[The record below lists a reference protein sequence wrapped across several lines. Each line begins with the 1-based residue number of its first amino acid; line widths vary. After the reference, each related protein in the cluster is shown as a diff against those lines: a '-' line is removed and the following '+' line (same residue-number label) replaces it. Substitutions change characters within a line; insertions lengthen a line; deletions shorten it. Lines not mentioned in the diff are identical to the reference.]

1 VDPCRSITVN
11 FRAIIARASS
21 QTVPTSVTNLQNII
35 RGHSTRNATVPQQV
49 NGVLISHHQCT
60 ARLDASF
67 SVGNYIPEAKV
78 HNTLGA
84 ASIAKLLCFLRI
96 SNHSR
101 PLHSSKCLHSDAP
114 TTPKCCRSL
123 VSPEHGS
130 WHKIEDCGRIVAII
144 LSNAARPPTVCTE
157 GYNKSTGIIIP
168 VGRMDC

>member
-1 VDPCRSITVN
+1 MYLPGVDPCRSITVS

-84 ASIAKLLCFLRI
+84 AFYRQATVFPKHIQSLPATSLQQMFALWR
-96 SNHSR
+96 SNY
-101 PLHSSKCLHSDAP
+101 P
-114 TTPKCCRSL
+114 
-123 VSPEHGS
+123 
-130 WHKIEDCGRIVAII
+130 
-144 LSNAARPPTVCTE
+144 
-157 GYNKSTGIIIP
+157 
-168 VGRMDC
+168 